1 MHVFGFLIVYMI
13 LIASKELP
21 GCRKNELQVPIP
33 ATELLLKCVWVPNI
47 YFYISYGCSS
57 VASVKCVFM
66 RRVSE
71 RFWS

>member
-47 YFYISYGCSS
+47 YFYISYAMA
-57 VASVKCVFM
+57 VVWW
-66 RRVSE
+66 RV
-71 RFWS
+71 